1 MMRGLALG
9 AIRFYQ
15 LALSPYMGRN
25 CRHVP
30 SCSNYA
36 YEAILKHG
44 VVKGVWLA
52 ARRLARGRPL
62 GTSGYDPVP

>member
-1 MMRGLALG
+1 MRGLALG
-9 AIRFYQ
+9 AIRLYQ

-30 SCSNYA
+30 SCSHYA
-36 YEAILKHG
+36 YEAILKYG
-44 VVKGVWLA
+44 VIKGVWLA
-52 ARRLARGRPL
+52 ARRLARCRPF